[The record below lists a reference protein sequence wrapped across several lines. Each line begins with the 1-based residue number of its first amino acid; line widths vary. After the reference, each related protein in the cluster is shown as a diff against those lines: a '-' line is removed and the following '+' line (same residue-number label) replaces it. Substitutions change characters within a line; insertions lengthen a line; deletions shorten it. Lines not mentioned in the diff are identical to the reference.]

1 MSGHA
6 SWVSSVAFSPDNKH
20 FVSGSADNTVKLW
33 ALQDRQCIHTFTEHV
48 DQVLFMDEINKS
60 LPYQLLCR
68 CGELSSALTARKLCP
83 CLKTSL

>member
-48 DQVLFMDEINKS
+48 DQVLLIDLRNTN
-60 LPYQLLCR
+60 LTYQLLRR
-68 CGELSSALTARKLCP
+68 CGELSSALMARKLCP
-83 CLKTSL
+83 CQKTSL